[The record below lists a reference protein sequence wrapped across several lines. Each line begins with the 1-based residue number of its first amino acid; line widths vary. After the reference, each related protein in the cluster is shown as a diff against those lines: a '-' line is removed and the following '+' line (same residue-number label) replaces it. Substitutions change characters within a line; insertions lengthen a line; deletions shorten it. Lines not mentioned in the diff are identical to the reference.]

1 MQTMRKEDLVQLN
14 GGGPGVACG
23 IAMGITVGTT
33 IFNPLL
39 GLYLLSKAIGVCAIE
54 AAVT

>member
-1 MQTMRKEDLVQLN
+1 MQKMQKQELVRLE